1 MLKDY
6 YEILGIHRTAS
17 KEDIKKAYRLTATK
31 LHPDK
36 NNQPDATQKFV
47 ELTEAYEVLSD
58 SVRRKHYD
66 ELLAH
71 HEHQKRIDEQK
82 RQNWEQEVHAASQ
95 KGQEKG
101 KKYSKDFDYFS
112 KKVVTTTILMLIGE
126 LILGMIFGGD
136 SVFSWLFL
144 SFIMTILGAV
154 IFIAGFGHI
163 GLMMLGT
170 GLVILGALWFRKEVR
185 RENET

>member
-17 KEDIKKAYRLTATK
+17 KEELKKVYRLTATK

-36 NNQPDATQKFV
+36 NNQPDATQKFI
-47 ELTEAYEVLSD
+47 ELTEAYEVLSN
-58 SVRRKHYD
+58 SARRKHYD
-66 ELLAH
+66 ELLAY

-82 RQNWEQEVHAASQ
+82 RRRWEQEVHAASQ
-95 KGQEKG
+95 RGQKKGT
-101 KKYSKDFDYFS
+101 KYSKDFNYFS

-126 LILGMIFGGD
+126 LILGIIFGGD
-136 SVFSWLFL
+136 SVFSLLFL
-144 SFIMTILGAV
+144 SFMMTIVGAV
-154 IFIAGFGHI
+154 IFIAGFGQI
-163 GLMMLGT
+163 GLMILGT
-170 GLVILGALWFRKEVR
+170 GLFTLGALWFRREVR